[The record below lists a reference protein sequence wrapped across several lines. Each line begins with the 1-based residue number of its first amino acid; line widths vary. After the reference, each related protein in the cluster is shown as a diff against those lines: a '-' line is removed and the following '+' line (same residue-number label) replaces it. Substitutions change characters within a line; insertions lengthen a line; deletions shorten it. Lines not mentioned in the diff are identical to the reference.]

1 MRYRDYCNITFEQ
14 IELMKRTI
22 SFNGTRL
29 RGWKYKSFQIH
40 QNCICRDESNVVT
53 LQELLYLGLMTAND
67 TQQYSLTE
75 DGIQLLSWVTEVE
88 IYEQKGMIE
97 NAKSCCVNGT
107 FDR

>member
-40 QNCICRDESNVVT
+40 QNCICRDESNVVA
-53 LQELLYLGLMTAND
+53 LQELLYDDSKRHPTVFINRGWDPVVELGN
-67 TQQYSLTE
+67 
-75 DGIQLLSWVTEVE
+75 
-88 IYEQKGMIE
+88 
-97 NAKSCCVNGT
+97 
-107 FDR
+107 

>member
-40 QNCICRDESNVVT
+40 QNCICRDESNVVA
-53 LQELLYLGLMTAND
+53 YRNFCIWD
-67 TQQYSLTE
+67 
-75 DGIQLLSWVTEVE
+75 
-88 IYEQKGMIE
+88 
-97 NAKSCCVNGT
+97 
-107 FDR
+107 

>member
-40 QNCICRDESNVVT
+40 QNCICRDESNV
-53 LQELLYLGLMTAND
+53 
-67 TQQYSLTE
+67 
-75 DGIQLLSWVTEVE
+75 E
-88 IYEQKGMIE
+88 I
-97 NAKSCCVNGT
+97 VNNT
-107 FDR
+107 

>member
-40 QNCICRDESNVVT
+40 QNCICRDESNVVA
-53 LQELLYLGLMTAND
+53 LQELLYLGLMTASD

-75 DGIQLLSWVTEVE
+75 DGIQLLSWITEVE
-88 IYEQKGMIE
+88 IYE
-97 NAKSCCVNGT
+97 
-107 FDR
+107 

>member
-40 QNCICRDESNVVT
+40 QNCICRDESNVVA
-53 LQELLYLGLMTAND
+53 LQELL
-67 TQQYSLTE
+67 YSLTE

-88 IYEQKGMIE
+88 IYE
-97 NAKSCCVNGT
+97 
-107 FDR
+107 

>member
-40 QNCICRDESNVVT
+40 QNCICRDESNVVA

-67 TQQYSLTE
+67 TQRHPTVFINRGW
-75 DGIQLLSWVTEVE
+75 DPVVE
-88 IYEQKGMIE
+88 LG
-97 NAKSCCVNGT
+97 N
-107 FDR
+107 

>member
-14 IELMKRTI
+14 IELMKCTI

-40 QNCICRDESNVVT
+40 QNCICRDESNVVA

-67 TQQYSLTE
+67 TQQYSLT
-75 DGIQLLSWVTEVE
+75 DVV
-88 IYEQKGMIE
+88 
-97 NAKSCCVNGT
+97 
-107 FDR
+107 

>member
-14 IELMKRTI
+14 IELMKCTI
-22 SFNGTRL
+22 SFN
-29 RGWKYKSFQIH
+29 GWKYKSFQIH
-40 QNCICRDESNVVT
+40 QNCICRDESNVVA

-88 IYEQKGMIE
+88 IYE
-97 NAKSCCVNGT
+97 
-107 FDR
+107 

>member
-40 QNCICRDESNVVT
+40 QNCICRDESNVVA
-53 LQELLYLGLMTAND
+53 LQELLYLGLMPAND

-88 IYEQKGMIE
+88 IYE
-97 NAKSCCVNGT
+97 
-107 FDR
+107 

>member
-1 MRYRDYCNITFEQ
+1 MMNCIKEGLEKVYAVSGLLQYHI
-14 IELMKRTI
+14 RTI

-40 QNCICRDESNVVT
+40 QNCICRDESNVVA

-88 IYEQKGMIE
+88 IYE
-97 NAKSCCVNGT
+97 
-107 FDR
+107 